1 MLIIFLNEVEHHL
14 QYIIVLIFVFL
25 MVACSTTFKQEN
37 DENSAQNAE
46 NREIT
51 LHGKSSIQV
60 KD

>member
-1 MLIIFLNEVEHHL
+1 
-14 QYIIVLIFVFL
+14 

-46 NREIT
+46 NGEIT
-51 LHGKSSIQV
+51 LHGKSLIQV